1 MKTIKKPQKDSTI
14 IKQSASGKAR
24 IAAAAIVLEGKDFF
38 PKKVEL
44 AKKRLS
50 NVKSLPI

>member
-1 MKTIKKPQKDSTI
+1 MKTIKKTQKDSTI
-14 IKQSASGKAR
+14 IKQSASSKAR
-24 IAAAAIVLEGKDFF
+24 IAAAAFVREGKDFF

-44 AKKRLS
+44 AKKSLS